1 MAVVNLRR
9 VAPLL
14 LSGPFPDPGLS
25 SAFEALANQI
35 QEGIAE
41 FGTMGLVNGKAK
53 GVQTVWA
60 YEVDGYGGHYF
71 MDDANI
77 PSLLSLPYLGFVSRN
92 DSDAW
97 AQYVQTRQAV
107 LSDRFNPYFF
117 QGSAGAGVGGPH
129 NGWPF
134 IWPMALIQQAMSAET
149 DDEIVKVLCES
160 LLLFGDVCVVGV
172 LIWILVFFY
181 LLPLSREC

>member
-25 SAFEALANQI
+25 SAFEELANQI
-35 QEGIAE
+35 QEGITE
-41 FGTMGLVNGKAK
+41 FGSMGLVTGRTPQT

-60 YEVDGYGGHYF
+60 YEVDGYSGQYL

-97 AQYVQTRQAV
+97 AQYVRTRQAV

-134 IWPMALIQQAMSAET
+134 IWPMALIQQAMSAES
-149 DDEIVKVLCES
+149 DDEIIKVR
-160 LLLFGDVCVVGV
+160 CV
-172 LIWILVFFY
+172 LYWLN
-181 LLPLSREC
+181 